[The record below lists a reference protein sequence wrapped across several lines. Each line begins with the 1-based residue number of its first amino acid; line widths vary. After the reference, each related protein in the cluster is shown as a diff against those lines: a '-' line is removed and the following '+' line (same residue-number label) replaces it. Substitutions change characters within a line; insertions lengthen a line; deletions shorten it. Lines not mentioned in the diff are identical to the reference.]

1 MANFEELKQLL
12 AQRGGGDLGAGMR
25 NLVSP
30 PQPSKWDE
38 IKKYLAMGEE
48 TPLPQEDQAIQD
60 LRAKEPQVTQAP
72 QEAPTKPMGIGQTQE
87 VEQTPAPNPYSDKE
101 KEELDWQNSTGY
113 KILKVLG
120 SGASGFGGAKPS
132 DISNAWNSTENHRLN
147 RAREENLRSPDS
159 QISQHF
165 RELASMY
172 SDPKEFTVT
181 PAQSAKDIMEAMPWL
196 AQHLGLDIKSQLA
209 EAKLRGGGG
218 KRGVKLRPI
227 EQATYTKVSEHE
239 AAGETARGIIELVE
253 NNPSLISFTKNAME
267 TGKGWVGQQDADWQV
282 LNTELEIL
290 RQQLAKT
297 YQGGVLS
304 NQDNALFKRV
314 LPGSGATPETVK
326 AVVNQLV
333 KNSKIRATKL
343 LMNAKRAGRDTS
355 EFDDAYGLNTFTPET
370 ESTSTEQ
377 ATVKI
382 LFPDGSSMDSPS
394 GQVDNILKKYPG
406 AKVGK

>member
-12 AQRGGGDLGAGMR
+12 AQRGGGDLGAGMK

-30 PQPSKWDE
+30 SQPSKWDE
-38 IKKYLAMGEE
+38 IKNYLAMGEE

-60 LRAKEPQVTQAP
+60 LRAEESQVIQAP
-72 QEAPTKPMGIGQTQE
+72 QEAPTKPIE
-87 VEQTPAPNPYSDKE
+87 ASPIAEQTPSPYSDKE

-304 NQDNALFKRV
+304 NQDNALFRRV
-314 LPGSGATPETVK
+314 VPGSGATPATVK

-355 EFDDAYGLNTFTPET
+355 EFDEAYGLNTFTPET

>member
-1 MANFEELKQLL
+1 M
-12 AQRGGGDLGAGMR
+12 
-25 NLVSP
+25 
-30 PQPSKWDE
+30 
-38 IKKYLAMGEE
+38 
-48 TPLPQEDQAIQD
+48 
-60 LRAKEPQVTQAP
+60 
-72 QEAPTKPMGIGQTQE
+72 
-87 VEQTPAPNPYSDKE
+87 
-101 KEELDWQNSTGY
+101 
-113 KILKVLG
+113 LG

-253 NNPSLISFTKNAME
+253 NNPSLISFTKNGME
-267 TGKGWVGQQDADWQV
+267 IGKGWVGQQDADWQV

-304 NQDNALFKRV
+304 NQDNALFRRV

>member
-60 LRAKEPQVTQAP
+60 LRAEEPQAIEIP
-72 QEAPTKPMGIGQTQE
+72 QEVPTKPIE
-87 VEQTPAPNPYSDKE
+87 ASPVAEQTPAPYSDKE

-196 AQHLGLDIKSQLA
+196 AKYMGLDIKSDLA
-209 EAKLRGGGG
+209 EAKIGSGKGNGGA
-218 KRGVKLRPI
+218 KLRPL
-227 EQATYTKVSEHE
+227 EQSTYKTLSDHE
-239 AAGETARGIIELVE
+239 SAGSIAENIIQLVDK
-253 NNPSLISFTKNAME
+253 NPSL
-267 TGKGWVGQQDADWQV
+267 VGMGRNIAESIKSKAGLQDADWQA
-282 LNTELEIL
+282 LNTQFSLL

-297 YQGGVLS
+297 SQGGVLS
-304 NQDNALFKRV
+304 NQDNALFEKIV
-314 LPGSGATPETVK
+314 PGSGATPETVK
-326 AVVNQLV
+326 AVIAELI
-333 KNSKIRATKL
+333 KNSEIRSKAL
-343 LMNAKRAGRDTS
+343 LDAARKSGRDTS
-355 EFDDAYGLNTFTPET
+355 QFDAASSQGKTDLTSGTVRFSVNGKIGSIPASNVAEF
-370 ESTSTEQ
+370 
-377 ATVKI
+377 
-382 LFPDGSSMDSPS
+382 
-394 GQVDNILKKYPG
+394 LKKNPT
-406 AKVGK
+406 AKKVE

>member
-60 LRAKEPQVTQAP
+60 LRAEEPQVIQAP
-72 QEAPTKPMGIGQTQE
+72 QEVPTKPIE
-87 VEQTPAPNPYSDKE
+87 ASPVAEQTPAPNPYSDKE

-304 NQDNALFKRV
+304 NQDNALFRRV
-314 LPGSGATPETVK
+314 VPGSGATPETVK
-326 AVVNQLV
+326 AIVNQLV